1 MSETDTLPSRR
12 MADAAIRWI
21 RDLGFPIVV
30 CLYLLIGLAPKIER
44 LTELVQR
51 LVIITEARRP

>member
-1 MSETDTLPSRR
+1 MNDTDSIPSRR

-30 CLYLLIGLAPKIER
+30 AAYLLLGLGPKIDA
-44 LTELVQR
+44 LQALVER
-51 LVIITEARRP
+51 LVIITEARR